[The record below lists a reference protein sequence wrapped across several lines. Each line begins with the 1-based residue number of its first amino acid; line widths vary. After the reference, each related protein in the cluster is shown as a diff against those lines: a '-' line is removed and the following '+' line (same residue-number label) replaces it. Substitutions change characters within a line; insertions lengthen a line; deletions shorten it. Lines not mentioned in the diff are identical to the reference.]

1 MKCVPTQRNA
11 NAQESAMTETPPPAA
26 EDRQGISLRAMDI
39 AVACLFLL
47 VGVIVV
53 WDSYRLGS
61 KWGSDGPESGYFPF
75 YIGTLMC
82 IASLATLIQALR
94 ARSFDQLLFVSWS
107 RLKLVLTVLIP
118 ALFYVF
124 CVQYVGLYLASAVYI
139 AVFMIWLGKYSW
151 LKSITVGVLVNVSFF
166 LMFEIWFKVPLWKGT
181 FDPLRFLGH

>member
-1 MKCVPTQRNA
+1 MKCVLTQRNA

-82 IASLATLIQALR
+82 IASLATLLQR
-94 ARSFDQLLFVSWS
+94 
-107 RLKLVLTVLIP
+107 T
-118 ALFYVF
+118 
-124 CVQYVGLYLASAVYI
+124 LAFPS
-139 AVFMIWLGKYSW
+139 
-151 LKSITVGVLVNVSFF
+151 
-166 LMFEIWFKVPLWKGT
+166 P
-181 FDPLRFLGH
+181 